1 VIRTGIV
8 LPTFRKSPDEALE
21 VAAAAFGAGVDGVF
35 CYDHLWPMGQPER
48 PAMAPFPIL
57 ATIASTSAAEA
68 KEQGGP
74 FIGTLVARVGLVP
87 IGVLASQFVALE
99 GMVPGRVI
107 AALGTGDRLSEAE
120 NRAYGI
126 PYPSAAER
134 RADMVTLARTLRTEG
149 LAVWLA
155 GGPKARDIEAKEA
168 GVAMNL
174 WDAEPAL
181 VTACVDQPD
190 AVEVTWAGPP
200 PESEEGLHQTVREVA
215 AAGATWAVFGWPVD
229 PAQLVAAAEAS
240 SLGR

>member
-8 LPTFRKSPDEALE
+8 LPTFRDSPDVALE
-21 VAAAAFGAGVDGVF
+21 AAADAFAAGVDGVF
-35 CYDHLWPMGQPER
+35 CYDHLWPMGQRER

-57 ATIASTSAAEA
+57 ATIASTSAAA
-68 KEQGGP
+68 KENGGP
-74 FIGTLVARVGLVP
+74 FVGTLVARVGLVP
-87 IGVLASQFVALE
+87 ISVLARQFLALE
-99 GMVPGRVI
+99 GMAPGRVI

-134 RADMVTLARTLRTEG
+134 RADMVTLARTLRQEG

-155 GGPKARDIEAKEA
+155 GGPSARDIEAREA

-174 WDAEPAL
+174 WDAPPAL
-181 VTACVDQPD
+181 VAASGDQPD
-190 AVEVTWAGPP
+190 APEVTWAGPP
-200 PESEEGLHQTVREVA
+200 PGSEESLHQTVREVA
-215 AAGATWAVFGWPVD
+215 AAGATWAVFGWPVN
-229 PAQLVAAAEAS
+229 PGQLVAAAQAS